1 MDSNETQIKVLKNL
15 RNAMWIKDNVFKQK
29 MKG

>member
-1 MDSNETQIKVLKNL
+1 MDSNETKIKDLKNL